1 MLRDKPHI
9 KRCRCLG
16 NGRSKELGA
25 VPLAGATRNLHDQA
39 FHLPFAC
46 LSGISVNRGI

>member
-9 KRCRCLG
+9 KRCECLG
-16 NGRSKELGA
+16 DARSKELRA
-25 VPLAGATRNLHDQA
+25 VPLAGATRHLHDQA
-39 FHLPFAC
+39 FHLPFAR